1 MVELKLL
8 FLIICFLLFFDCI
21 VIFIFLL
28 DDIGGSISWFE
39 LGKEFINFLLRIG
52 LESFSL
58 CLIRGKKYG
67 WFFFFKF
74 IIF

>member
-8 FLIICFLLFFDCI
+8 FLIVCFLLFFDCI

>member
-8 FLIICFLLFFDCI
+8 FLIVCFLLFFDCI

-58 CLIRGKKYG
+58 CLISGKKYG

>member
-8 FLIICFLLFFDCI
+8 FLIVCFLLFFVCI
-21 VIFIFLL
+21 VIFFFLL

-58 CLIRGKKYG
+58 CLISGKKYS